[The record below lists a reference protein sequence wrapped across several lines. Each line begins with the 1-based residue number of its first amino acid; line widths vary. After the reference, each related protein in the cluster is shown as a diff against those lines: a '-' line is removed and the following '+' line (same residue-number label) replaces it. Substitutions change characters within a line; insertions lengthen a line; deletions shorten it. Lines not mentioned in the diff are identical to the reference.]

1 MIFQVKVQNLNASN
15 FYRGDSYSPVNRY
28 ICHGWGQSRGC
39 ATPWG
44 QPCCPWLLGG
54 WTGFPQCPMSA
65 PGERGWQLQTTPVG
79 HTALGAVRGCRG
91 SFHPCPRSRQGLQV
105 QAALPCPQYQ
115 SYTPPAKAQEPHTT
129 SNFVSS
135 IAYCPLTVSGF
146 PYLSPSS
153 LPPHTELDPA
163 LSFQGPACPGLP
175 QLISLGNSRTLSAPW
190 WSPLCPGV
198 LLFSPFCILSV

>member
-1 MIFQVKVQNLNASN
+1 MPRLGSESRLCHALGAAVLPLAFGGLNWVSPVSHECP
-15 FYRGDSYSPVNRY
+15 RGKGLTAPDHPCGAYSP
-28 ICHGWGQSRGC
+28 
-39 ATPWG
+39 
-44 QPCCPWLLGG
+44 
-54 WTGFPQCPMSA
+54 
-65 PGERGWQLQTTPVG
+65 
-79 HTALGAVRGCRG
+79 GAVRGCRG

-175 QLISLGNSRTLSAPW
+175 QLISLGNSPTLSAP
-190 WSPLCPGV
+190 
-198 LLFSPFCILSV
+198 